1 MRMTEEKDL
10 NEVLCVNN
18 LVKVVNGNEKNN
30 GNPLETKVYKRR
42 WLMLGLFIL
51 YTGMSNF
58 QWIQYSIIS
67 NIVSR
72 YYGVSSL
79 TVDWTAM
86 TFMGYYV
93 IFIFPATY
101 MVDRVGFRWTNII
114 GCGATCLGSWI
125 KVLSVSPD
133 RFYVTFIGQ
142 SLVASTQTIILT
154 LPGRLAAQWFAANE
168 LSTATSLS
176 IFGTQMGI
184 ALSFLI
190 TPIIVKNHENLDDI
204 GTGLSHLFWTVA
216 IIMTIA
222 FILVITLFEDDPKL
236 PPSKTRALQ
245 KLNRMELEENIM
257 QPIKRLFRNK
267 SYLILCNSY
276 GLSIGV
282 LNVVGTLLNQMYLA
296 HFEHGEED
304 AGKIGLAMIITGMI
318 GAVTFGVILDK
329 THKYKETTVIVYFL
343 ALCGQLF
350 FSTFMWLEM
359 KWMVYLSAIFLGYFL
374 VGYVA
379 LGYEMCAEYTYPE
392 SEEITAGILNV
403 ANNVYGIVLIL
414 IMGRLL
420 EVYGDIPVHVG
431 LCMALLIGFIMTVL
445 TKDVQR
451 RQDARKGVHYVG
463 VKQSEKNNECNGHE
477 KK

>member
-1 MRMTEEKDL
+1 MTEEKDL

-18 LVKVVNGNEKNN
+18 LVKVVNGNEKSNSN
-30 GNPLETKVYKRR
+30 SLETKVYKKR
-42 WLMLGLFIL
+42 WLILALYIL
-51 YTGMSNF
+51 YTGMSNA
-58 QWIQYSIIS
+58 QWIQYSIIA
-67 NIVSR
+67 NVVSR
-72 YYGVSSL
+72 YYGVSST

-86 TFMGYYV
+86 SFMAYYV

-114 GCGATCLGSWI
+114 CCGVTCLGSWV

-142 SLVASTQTIILT
+142 SLVATTQTIILT

-176 IFGTQMGI
+176 IFGTQIGI
-184 ALSFLI
+184 ALSFLL
-190 TPIIVKNHENLDDI
+190 TPIIVKNHENLEDI
-204 GTGLSHLFWTVA
+204 GAGLSHLFWIVA

-222 FILVITLFEDDPKL
+222 FVLVVILFEDDPKL

-245 KLNRMELEENIM
+245 KLNQMEVEESIV
-257 QPIKRLFRNK
+257 QPIKRLFKNK
-267 SYLILCNSY
+267 SFLLLCNSY
-276 GLSIGV
+276 GLGIGV
-282 LNVVGTLLNQMYLA
+282 LNVVGTLLNQIYLA
-296 HFEHGEED
+296 HFEHGEQD
-304 AGKIGLAMIITGMI
+304 AGRIGLTITMTGVV
-318 GAVTFGVILDK
+318 GSVSFGVILDR
-329 THKYKETTVIVYFL
+329 THKYKETTVIVYFFSL
-343 ALCGQLF
+343 IGQIS
-350 FSTFMWLEM
+350 FSMFMWLEM
-359 KWMVYLSAIFLGYFL
+359 KWMVYLSAIFLGFFL

-392 SEEITAGILNV
+392 SEEKTAAILNV

-431 LCMALLIGFIMTVL
+431 LCVMILSGFIMTVL

-451 RQDARKGVHYVG
+451 RQDARKSVHYVG
-463 VKQSEKNNECNGHE
+463 VEQSEKSNECNGVE
-477 KK
+477 KN